1 MKAIW
6 QILID
11 LQNAL
16 QNSDNIQ
23 TKQFLGGLLIAIG
36 NYLINSSTPPVIGAA
51 APIDAEEDLDRVITA
66 ASDVIDQLGGNIPM
80 AAGGEKLARAIEL
93 LKVLLPL
100 LVKIL

>member
-16 QNSDNIQ
+16 QNSDNVQ
-23 TKQFLGGLLIAIG
+23 TKQFLGGLLVAIG
-36 NYLINSSTPPVIGAA
+36 NYLINSSTPPVIGSAYV
-51 APIDAEEDLDRVITA
+51 DTEEDLDRVITA

>member
-16 QNSDNIQ
+16 QNSDNVQ

-51 APIDAEEDLDRVITA
+51 NIDADEDVDRVITA
-66 ASDVIDQLGGNIPM
+66 ASDVIDQLGGNIPI